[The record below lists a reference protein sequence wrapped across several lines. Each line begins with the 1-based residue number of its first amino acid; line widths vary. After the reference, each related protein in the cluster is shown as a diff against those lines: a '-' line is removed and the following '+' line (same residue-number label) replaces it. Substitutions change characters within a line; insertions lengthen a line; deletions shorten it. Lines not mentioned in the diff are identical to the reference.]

1 MSRSRLDSSL
11 ATRSAFSKLEVQIFA
26 RVTCAQDER
35 QSRALYCLLV
45 LRSSSPKTTK
55 TLARLVNLRAV
66 TRLAPPSI
74 QSSHPNKLSQLSRL
88 CFRVLYRNHC
98 ESMYTASLYQR
109 HLFSDQELFVS
120 VLKAIFTL
128 NCLFSRVAAYYYSAN
143 CCYRRHIVNSS
154 KQNAFVCLF
163 LLNLILEGTYV
174 VRAALPCRL
183 SVATTSSV
191 PSSTRD
197 GELRETRSRLIIR
210 CCRLIDSLIKLL
222 IDMHSHC
229 RPLFVSFKR
238 FGAGRANFPIG
249 TFCFDRAILL
259 NVTPTS
265 LIYASTV
272 SSCLKALLL
281 NF

>member
-11 ATRSAFSKLEVQIFA
+11 ATRSVFSKLEVQIFA

-35 QSRALYCLLV
+35 QSRALCCLLV

-55 TLARLVNLRAV
+55 TLARLVDLRAV

-74 QSSHPNKLSQLSRL
+74 QSSHPNKLSQLTRL
-88 CFRVLYRNHC
+88 CFRVLHRNHC

-109 HLFSDQELFVS
+109 HLFSDQELFV
-120 VLKAIFTL
+120 FTL

-154 KQNAFVCLF
+154 KQNAFVCVF
-163 LLNLILEGTYV
+163 LLNLILEGTYVPSV

-222 IDMHSHC
+222 IDMHSH
-229 RPLFVSFKR
+229 
-238 FGAGRANFPIG
+238 
-249 TFCFDRAILL
+249 
-259 NVTPTS
+259 
-265 LIYASTV
+265 
-272 SSCLKALLL
+272 
-281 NF
+281 

>member
-1 MSRSRLDSSL
+1 MEEGD
-11 ATRSAFSKLEVQIFA
+11 
-26 RVTCAQDER
+26 
-35 QSRALYCLLV
+35 
-45 LRSSSPKTTK
+45 
-55 TLARLVNLRAV
+55 LRAA
-66 TRLAPPSI
+66 TRLAPTSI

-88 CFRVLYRNHC
+88 CFRVFHKNHC
-98 ESMYTASLYQR
+98 ESMYTASLCQR

-143 CCYRRHIVNSS
+143 CCYRRHIVNSW
-154 KQNAFVCLF
+154 KQNAFVCVF

-174 VRAALPCRL
+174 PSVVRAALSCRL

-191 PSSTRD
+191 LSSTRD
-197 GELRETRSRLIIR
+197 GELKETRSRLIIR

-222 IDMHSHC
+222 IDMHSHW

-259 NVTPTS
+259 NVTLTS
-265 LIYASTV
+265 LINASAV
-272 SSCLKALLL
+272 SSCLKASIL